1 MPHDQAQE
9 VVRNALQVVR
19 PLEYSNIL
27 RQVLLMRSSESSQEI
42 SQACPNTFHCIA
54 VYLPLAISVII
65 SCVFSGRV
73 THGPMLSSRLANVMV
88 GRRFIRINRGFL
100 PCCFFDFR
108 LNSFL
113 LRIITNSETNL
124 ARFSSN
130 DPMDRR
136 AIILHGSDPS
146 TFVGTPTR
154 RIFRVTMFLSLLSSV
169 LKHLVGFSLLV
180 R

>member
-1 MPHDQAQE
+1 M
-9 VVRNALQVVR
+9 
-19 PLEYSNIL
+19 S
-27 RQVLLMRSSESSQEI
+27 
-42 SQACPNTFHCIA
+42 IA
-54 VYLPLAISVII
+54 VHLPLAISVII
-65 SCVFSGRV
+65 SCVFSARV

-100 PCCFFDFR
+100 PGGCFDFR

-130 DPMDRR
+130 NPMDRR
-136 AIILHGSDPS
+136 AIILHSSDPS
-146 TFVGTPTR
+146 ALIGTPAR
-154 RIFRVTMFLSLLSSV
+154 RIFRVTMLLSLLSSV
-169 LKHLVGFSLLV
+169 LKHLVGFGLLV